1 MNRNIHNLDRYDYEL
16 DKKFISSYPLEKREN
31 SKLLV
36 YRDNKIVD
44 SNFKHISDHLPKNS
58 TLFFNDSKVLN
69 GRLLFANKNNAKIEI
84 LVTDKNIPR
93 LLNKKSPL
101 LVDAIIGNNKKWKKD
116 EVLEKKI
123 DDLIIS
129 ASKNENKVKLEWNK
143 DLIFDKILSK
153 IGIIP
158 LPPYLK
164 RDAEDSDYDNYQ
176 TVYSQKKGSI
186 AAPTAGLHFNHNI
199 INEIEKKNTIDFFT
213 LHVGLGTFKPI
224 TNENIQK
231 HEMHSEE
238 IVITKQN
245 ILKIYEANNI
255 TAVGTTSLRVLE
267 SIYYLGSIIDKQK
280 KEFQITQNVI
290 NKRIGISLKESCEQ
304 IINYLEIK
312 KINELKFRSK
322 IFIYPGYSF
331 KVCDQLITNFHYPK
345 STLIILIAAFIGDD
359 WKKVYKF
366 AKENKYRFLSYG
378 DSSLLFRR

>member
-16 DKKFISSYPLEKREN
+16 DQKFISSYPLEKREN

-69 GRLLFANKNNAKIEI
+69 GRLFFSNKNNAKIEI

-101 LVDAIIGNNKKWKKD
+101 LFDAIIGFNKKWKKD
-116 EVLEKKI
+116 EVLEKRI

-129 ASKNENKVKLEWNK
+129 AS
-143 DLIFDKILSK
+143 
-153 IGIIP
+153 
-158 LPPYLK
+158 
-164 RDAEDSDYDNYQ
+164 
-176 TVYSQKKGSI
+176 
-186 AAPTAGLHFNHNI
+186 TAGLHFNHNI

-224 TNENIQK
+224 TNENIHK

-238 IVITKQN
+238 IIITKQN

-290 NKRIGISLKESCEQ
+290 NKRIGMSLKESCEQ

-378 DSSLLFRR
+378 DSSLLFRK

>member
-44 SNFKHISDHLPKNS
+44 SNFKNISNKLPKNS

-69 GRLLFANKNNAKIEI
+69 GRLFFANKNNAKIEI

-143 DLIFDKILSK
+143 DIIFDKILSK

-199 INEIEKKNTIDFFT
+199 INEIEKKYTIDFFT

-224 TNENIQK
+224 TNENIHK

-238 IVITKQN
+238 IIITKQN
-245 ILKIYEANNI
+245 ILKINQANNI
-255 TAVGTTSLRVLE
+255 
-267 SIYYLGSIIDKQK
+267 K
-280 KEFQITQNVI
+280 
-290 NKRIGISLKESCEQ
+290 
-304 IINYLEIK
+304 
-312 KINELKFRSK
+312 
-322 IFIYPGYSF
+322 
-331 KVCDQLITNFHYPK
+331 
-345 STLIILIAAFIGDD
+345 
-359 WKKVYKF
+359 
-366 AKENKYRFLSYG
+366 
-378 DSSLLFRR
+378 

>member
-16 DKKFISSYPLEKREN
+16 DKKFISKYPLEKREN

-44 SNFKHISDHLPKNS
+44 SNFKNISNHLPKNS

-69 GRLLFANKNNAKIEI
+69 GRLFFSNKNNAKIEI

-101 LVDAIIGNNKKWKKD
+101 LFDAIIGNNKKWKKD
-116 EVLEKKI
+116 EVLEKRI

-238 IVITKQN
+238 IVITN
-245 ILKIYEANNI
+245 
-255 TAVGTTSLRVLE
+255 E
-267 SIYYLGSIIDKQK
+267 SFNAKIIDSD
-280 KEFQITQNVI
+280 ITFI
-290 NKRIGISLKESCEQ
+290 ALHGRFGEDG
-304 IINYLEIK
+304 
-312 KINELKFRSK
+312 KIVR
-322 IFIYPGYSF
+322 
-331 KVCDQLITNFHYPK
+331 
-345 STLIILIAAFIGDD
+345 
-359 WKKVYKF
+359 
-366 AKENKYRFLSYG
+366 RFLYWNK
-378 DSSLLFRR
+378 SLLD

>member
-16 DKKFISSYPLEKREN
+16 DKKFISKYPLEKREN

-44 SNFKHISDHLPKNS
+44 SNFKNISNHLPKNS

-69 GRLLFANKNNAKIEI
+69 GRLFFSNKNNAKIEI

-101 LVDAIIGNNKKWKKD
+101 LFDAIIGNNKKWKKD
-116 EVLEKKI
+116 EVLEKRI

-290 NKRIGISLKESCEQ
+290 NKSI
-304 IINYLEIK
+304 
-312 KINELKFRSK
+312 
-322 IFIYPGYSF
+322 
-331 KVCDQLITNFHYPK
+331 
-345 STLIILIAAFIGDD
+345 
-359 WKKVYKF
+359 
-366 AKENKYRFLSYG
+366 
-378 DSSLLFRR
+378 

>member
-16 DKKFISSYPLEKREN
+16 DKKFISKYPLEEREN

-44 SNFKHISDHLPKNS
+44 SNFKNISNHLPKNS

-101 LVDAIIGNNKKWKKD
+101 LFDAIIGNNKKWKKD
-116 EVLEKKI
+116 EVLEKRI

-224 TNENIQK
+224 TNENIHK

-238 IVITKQN
+238 IIITKQN

-290 NKRIGISLKESCEQ
+290 NKI
-304 IINYLEIK
+304 
-312 KINELKFRSK
+312 
-322 IFIYPGYSF
+322 
-331 KVCDQLITNFHYPK
+331 
-345 STLIILIAAFIGDD
+345 
-359 WKKVYKF
+359 
-366 AKENKYRFLSYG
+366 
-378 DSSLLFRR
+378 